1 MDSPWNGQF
10 QRLELGLCSSPYL
23 GLTAMPSYL
32 DNGILVPLPQFPS
45 LQLGWAGLALSHPGL
60 NTFLRPID
68 NHCSPPMNS
77 QVISGTGIQPRA
89 IGHLALALL
98 LEYLGMSPTQKGRA
112 RVQNCCTNTSAT
124 LLWPKRITE
133 QPGVKGW
140 ENRLHLEMGEQ
151 PFIYEA
157 VKTWGCF
164 FSVYCTD
171 FGSQAVLSE

>member
-68 NHCSPPMNS
+68 NHCSPPHEL
-77 QVISGTGIQPRA
+77 T
-89 IGHLALALL
+89 GHLRDGHTTQSHWSSGSRTFAGVPGDVANTEGQSSGSKLLHQHFCYSPLAKANHRAAWSQ
-98 LEYLGMSPTQKGRA
+98 GVGKQTSPGDGRTA
-112 RVQNCCTNTSAT
+112 F
-124 LLWPKRITE
+124 
-133 QPGVKGW
+133 
-140 ENRLHLEMGEQ
+140 HL
-151 PFIYEA
+151 
-157 VKTWGCF
+157 
-164 FSVYCTD
+164 
-171 FGSQAVLSE
+171 